1 VVCVSEVRKCIIG
14 LRRHCIV
21 YDALVSDEKQ
31 KYGTKEFVITYCGM
45 CIKTVYAKAKRK
57 LVNKYSVVN
66 TL

>member
-1 VVCVSEVRKCIIG
+1 MSRVKKCIIG

-21 YDALVSDEKQ
+21 YDALVSDERQ
-31 KYGTKEFVITYCGM
+31 KYGTKEYVITYCGM

>member
-1 VVCVSEVRKCIIG
+1 VSEAKKCIIG

-21 YDALVSDEKQ
+21 HDALVSDERQ

-57 LVNKYSVVN
+57 LVNKFSVVN

>member
-57 LVNKYSVVN
+57 LVNKFSVVN

>member
-1 VVCVSEVRKCIIG
+1 MSEVRKCIIG

-57 LVNKYSVVN
+57 LVNKFSVVN

>member
-1 VVCVSEVRKCIIG
+1 VASVSEVKKCIIG

-21 YDALVSDEKQ
+21 YDALVSDERQ

-45 CIKTVYAKAKRK
+45 CIKATYAKAKKK
-57 LVNKYSVVN
+57 LMSKFSVVN